1 MFTWL
6 WLAFAAALAVSAQKD
21 LSSIPLYG
29 GGRDFRVAVISQ
41 TLSIVCSN
49 GVTVTCQAV
58 EIEAQNQTLLGLPH
72 EVASYQD
79 FLEVEMVASPGGEY
93 VLVCYSTYSFGT
105 KCTTVNVDV
114 NFGLLQTQQQV
125 FVCAVGDVCQEL
137 ALTAVPNDASNST
150 FALCFSGGVDS
161 YCNRLVVTRELG
173 LQVSLQVSQLMTA
186 AGEVWSST
194 SVFIASDEE
203 LMHCAVLLGTITQT
217 ARCRLLNP
225 TTLQFIPRKQFVD
238 NLHGVSIISGAY
250 LGELQGIEFSIV
262 CYLQQRNLVC
272 LVVFVNQQNIL
283 KSTSATFP
291 AEYTGLSGLRVQSI
305 TDFNQGE
312 QVLSCMVCLSSMEDN
327 TELVC
332 TMATVV
338 GRSGVLELDPYEMV
352 VNGEGF
358 YFQNVPEALQATSA
372 VGGYLETSRRIGK
385 SSASLS
391 PSDDDDEGQGEVA
404 YIADVTVLPDF
415 YATFNRTDNRSSI
428 ASVGCVNVGF
438 HDFDSARFCVGT
450 RTNLT
455 RLGPKLGTVIPPPGY
470 CSVSARWECT
480 ARGDK
485 CFFATLSNKCQS
497 RYDCQAA
504 GSTKA
509 QCALAATQGAL
520 CEWGADS
527 CEPTYEWD
535 AASMCSS
542 ITVQA
547 RCAAQGLGCG
557 WFTGKCFALPYCD
570 FADQSGCQSHSGCV
584 WVGRRCG
591 VAA

>member
-1 MFTWL
+1 MFAWL
-6 WLAFAAALAVSAQKD
+6 WLVFAALVVLGQKD

-79 FLEVEMVASPGGEY
+79 FLEVEMVASPNGEY

-125 FVCAVGDVCQEL
+125 FVCAVGEVCQEL
-137 ALTAVPNDASNST
+137 ALTAMPNDPSNTT
-150 FALCFSGGVDS
+150 FALCFSGPVDS
-161 YCNRLVVTRELG
+161 YCNKLVVTRELNV
-173 LQVSLQVSQLMTA
+173 QVSIQVFNLMTA
-186 AGEVWSST
+186 VDEVWSST
-194 SVFIASDEE
+194 SVVIASKGE

-217 ARCRLLNP
+217 ARCRLINP
-225 TTLQFIPRKQFVD
+225 TTLQFIPQKQFID
-238 NLHGVSIISGAY
+238 NLHGVTIISGAY

-262 CYLQQRNLVC
+262 CYLQQRNLIC
-272 LVVFVNQQNIL
+272 LVVFVNQQNII

-305 TDFNQGE
+305 TDFNQGD

-332 TMATVV
+332 TMATII
-338 GRSGVLELDPYEMV
+338 GRSGILELDPYEMV

-358 YFQNVPEALQATSA
+358 YFQNVPQALQATDA
-372 VGGYLETSRRIGK
+372 VGGYLESSQRIGK
-385 SSASLS
+385 QTSGIS
-391 PSDDDDEGQGEVA
+391 PSEDDDEKVA

-428 ASVGCVNVGF
+428 ASVGCVNCQPGGNVLL
-438 HDFDSARFCVGT
+438 VGT
-450 RTNLT
+450 
-455 RLGPKLGTVIPPPGY
+455 
-470 CSVSARWECT
+470 SV
-480 ARGDK
+480 
-485 CFFATLSNKCQS
+485 FFSTSTNKCQS
-497 RYDCQAA
+497 RYDCVAA
-504 GSTKA
+504 GTTKT
-509 QCALAATQGAL
+509 QCTLANTQGAL
-520 CEWGADS
+520 CEWTDS
-527 CEPTYEWD
+527 CQPTYEWD
-535 AASMCSS
+535 AASMCNS

-547 RCAAQGLGCG
+547 RCGAQGLGCG

-570 FADQSGCQSHSGCV
+570 FVDQTSCLRNTGCV